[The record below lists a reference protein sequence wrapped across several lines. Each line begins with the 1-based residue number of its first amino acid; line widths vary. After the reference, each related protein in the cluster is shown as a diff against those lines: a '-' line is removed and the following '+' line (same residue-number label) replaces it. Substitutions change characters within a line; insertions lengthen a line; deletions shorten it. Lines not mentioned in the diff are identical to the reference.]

1 MMSEH
6 FINRRQVRQWLS
18 VEGIR
23 PCMYTGMLQL
33 SEIADSAL
41 TNGETR
47 KRQKQR

>member
-6 FINRRQVRQWLS
+6 FINHRQVRQWLS

-41 TNGETR
+41 TSGETR
-47 KRQKQR
+47 NQKQR